1 MFVGV
6 TEFLSNALPDCA
18 VRFFELF
25 TMLGEQYALIAF
37 MGLFYWCID
46 KKRGQFIA
54 LCAVSSLCINNFAKN
69 VFRVRRPFEVSDKV
83 RVTRKNTATGHSFPS
98 GHTQNAATAAFSAVK
113 GTKNTPAFI
122 IAVIYVLLIALSRLV
137 LGVHYI
143 TDVVGGI
150 LFAFVGIYLAE
161 CAQRLAEKKGQQY
174 LLVLCV
180 LPVLSVASVF
190 INGAQADDALTSAGI
205 ALGAII
211 GIVIERKYINF
222 DVCGR
227 TITKIIRFVSGIL
240 IVVFVMY
247 LLKLLLP
254 EGGAFR
260 VIRYAIIGFT
270 ASAAVPYLFKKIRL

>member
-1 MFVGV
+1 MLVGV
-6 TEFLSNALPDCA
+6 TEFLSNALPDFA

-54 LCAVSSLCINNFAKN
+54 LSAVSSLCLNNFVKN

-83 RVTRKNTATGHSFPS
+83 RVTRGNTATGHSFPS

-113 GTKNTPAFI
+113 GTKNTIALV
-122 IAVIYVLLIALSRLV
+122 IAVVYVLLIAMSRLV

-150 LFAFVGIYLAE
+150 VFAFVGIYIAEWVENLANK
-161 CAQRLAEKKGQQY
+161 RGQAY

-180 LPVLSVASVF
+180 LPVLSILSVF
-190 INGAQADDALTSAGI
+190 INGAQSKDALTSAGI

-222 DVCGR
+222 DVQGKK
-227 TITKIIRFVSGIL
+227 ITKIIRFVSGIL
-240 IVVFVMY
+240 IVVFLMY

-254 EGGAFR
+254 EGAVFR
-260 VIRYAIIGFT
+260 VIRYAVIGFT